1 VLDAVLIVIRRLLT
15 FAAAVVI
22 CTGCGACELRVAPG
36 ENELQ
41 GVVLILLDTVR
52 ADHVSSYGHSRP
64 TTPNIDALAERG
76 VRFSQVVAP
85 APWTLPSVAGL
96 LSGAYPTGGFMPK
109 RKLNR
114 SLVEDLA
121 SAGLVT
127 AAVTEGGYF
136 SRVFELDRGF
146 RHFVEEQGPI
156 QLLQRD
162 EELKSDSNG
171 GIENTFRQARQWL
184 GENRHEPFFLL
195 VHTYEAHTPYTR
207 QTFTEGMDPGQV
219 GGEVTVDFVASLQ
232 SGRVM
237 INDAEVEYIKAMY
250 DGGIHHADRH
260 VGKLVT
266 FLEEIGLADR
276 TLVVVT
282 SDHGEEL
289 DDHYR
294 DRTADHG
301 HSLLDPLLM
310 VPLVIYDP
318 TRTYSQ
324 TEVTAQVR
332 LIDVVPTIADIL
344 GVKIAAP
351 IDGRSLL
358 PLMTGKET
366 AGRQA
371 LASHT
376 SKGPLR
382 AAIRGRT
389 FKYISIVGRL
399 DSKKFRKIT
408 PPPPKQQL
416 YDLNVD
422 PEELNNLADENP
434 ELIAAF
440 ESTLKTIRARL
451 KADERTEAP
460 EITDPELLERLRSLG
475 YVE

>member
-1 VLDAVLIVIRRLLT
+1 VPDAVPIVIRRLLA
-15 FAAAVVI
+15 FAGAVVI
-22 CTGCGACELRVAPG
+22 CAGCGACEPRVAPG

-52 ADHVSSYGHSRP
+52 ADRVSSYGHSRP
-64 TTPNIDALAERG
+64 TTPNIDALAGRG

-109 RKLNR
+109 RKLDR
-114 SLVEDLA
+114 SLVEDFA

-136 SRVFELDRGF
+136 SRAFELDRGF
-146 RHFVEEQGPI
+146 QTFVEEEGPV
-156 QLLQRD
+156 QFVRR
-162 EELKSDSNG
+162 EEEREPDSRG
-171 GIENTFRQARQWL
+171 GIENTFRKARQWL
-184 GENRHEPFFLL
+184 EENGHEPFFLL
-195 VHTYEAHTPYTR
+195 VHTYEAHAPYR
-207 QTFTEGMDPGQV
+207 RKTFTDGMDPGRV
-219 GGEVTVDFVASLQ
+219 GGEVTIEFVADLKD
-232 SGRVM
+232 GRM
-237 INDAEVEYIKAMY
+237 ALTDAEVEYIKALY
-250 DGGIHHADRH
+250 DGGVHHADRH
-260 VGKLVT
+260 VGEFVT
-266 FLEEIGLADR
+266 FLEEIGIADR

-301 HSLLDPLLM
+301 HSLRDPLLM

-332 LIDVVPTIADIL
+332 LIDVVPTIAELL
-344 GVKIAAP
+344 GVEIATP

-358 PLMTGKET
+358 SLMTGKET

-371 LASHT
+371 FASHT

-382 AAIRGRT
+382 AAIRDRG
-389 FKYISIVGRL
+389 FKYISIVGRPG
-399 DSKKFRKIT
+399 SKKFPKMTPT
-408 PPPPKQQL
+408 PPQQQL
-416 YDLNVD
+416 YDLNAD
-422 PEELNNLADENP
+422 PEEWDNLTEENP
-434 ELIAAF
+434 EITEAF
-440 ESTLKTIRARL
+440 ESALKTIRARL
-451 KADERTEAP
+451 KADERIEAP